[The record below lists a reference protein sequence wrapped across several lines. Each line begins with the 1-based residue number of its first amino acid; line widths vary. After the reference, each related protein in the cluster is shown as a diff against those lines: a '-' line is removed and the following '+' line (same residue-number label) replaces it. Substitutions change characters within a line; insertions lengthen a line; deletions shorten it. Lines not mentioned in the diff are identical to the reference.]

1 MSTIRGS
8 ALDEG
13 HTPGAQPVRK
23 IPPAANVNT
32 STNALR
38 IPGSPTDL
46 ALKPARAGERV
57 PLLRLK
63 FFSNPELL
71 GVVRSAVCALSES
84 IGFSAEASRA
94 VIRAVDEGLAN
105 VMRHAYNGQRDLPIH
120 LTCWSVAS
128 SLPKGAK
135 AAIEVEITDRGIP
148 MPDGKLNS
156 PPPRELRPGGLGLEW
171 MRKSMD
177 IVQHSRKGKT
187 NYLRMI
193 KYAM

>member
-1 MSTIRGS
+1 VKKVPHVANPSTGTQPPRS
-8 ALDEG
+8 A
-13 HTPGAQPVRK
+13 A
-23 IPPAANVNT
+23 
-32 STNALR
+32 S
-38 IPGSPTDL
+38 TDL
-46 ALKPARAGERV
+46 ALKPAKAGERV

-84 IGFSAEASRA
+84 IGFTPEAARA

-105 VMRHAYNGQRDLPIH
+105 VMRHAYHSQRDLPIH

-128 SLPKGAK
+128 SLPVGAK
-135 AAIEVEITDRGIP
+135 AAIEIEIADRGAAIP
-148 MPDGKLNS
+148 AGKLNA
-156 PPPRELRPGGLGLEW
+156 PPPRELQPGGLGLEW

-177 IVQHSRKGKT
+177 VVQHSRKGKT
-187 NYLRMI
+187 NYLRMT

>member
-1 MSTIRGS
+1 MKK
-8 ALDEG
+8 
-13 HTPGAQPVRK
+13 V
-23 IPPAANVNT
+23 PPAANV
-32 STNALR
+32 SSSPNAQR
-38 IPGSPTDL
+38 SSGSATDL
-46 ALKPARAGERV
+46 ALQPAKAGERV

-105 VMRHAYNGQRDLPIH
+105 IMRHAYNGERDLPIH

-128 SLPKGAK
+128 GIPKAAK
-135 AAIEVEITDRGIP
+135 AAIEIEITDRGVPI
-148 MPDGKLNS
+148 PDGKLNAPRS
-156 PPPRELRPGGLGLEW
+156 RELRPGGLGLEW

-177 IVQHSRKGKT
+177 VVQHSRKGKT
-187 NYLRMI
+187 NYLRMT

>member
-1 MSTIRGS
+1 MKRV
-8 ALDEG
+8 
-13 HTPGAQPVRK
+13 PPVAK
-23 IPPAANVNT
+23 ATT
-32 STNALR
+32 STSVPRNFSSA
-38 IPGSPTDL
+38 TNL

-71 GVVRSAVCALSES
+71 GVVRSAVNALSES
-84 IGFSAEASRA
+84 IGFSPEAARA

-105 VMRHAYNGQRDLPIH
+105 VMRHAYESKRDLPIH

-135 AAIEVEITDRGIP
+135 AAIEIIITDRGSAI
-148 MPDGKLNS
+148 PDGKLNA
-156 PPPRELRPGGLGLEW
+156 PRPEELRPGGLGLEW
-171 MRKSMD
+171 MRQSMD
-177 IVQHSRKGKT
+177 VVEHSRRGKT
-187 NYLRMI
+187 NYLRML

>member
-1 MSTIRGS
+1 
-8 ALDEG
+8 
-13 HTPGAQPVRK
+13 VK
-23 IPPAANVNT
+23 KVPPSANVHAN
-32 STNALR
+32 TNAQR
-38 IPGSPTDL
+38 HGSTTDL
-46 ALKPARAGERV
+46 ALKSARAGERV

-71 GVVRSAVCALSES
+71 GVVRSAVCSLSES
-84 IGFSAEASRA
+84 IGFSAEDSRA

-105 VMRHAYNGQRDLPIH
+105 IMRHAYDGQKNLPIH

-135 AAIEVEITDRGIP
+135 AAIEIEITDRGIA
-148 MPDGKLNS
+148 MPDGKLNA
-156 PPPRELRPGGLGLEW
+156 PRPKELHPGGLGLEW

-177 IVQHSRKGKT
+177 VVQHSRRGKT
-187 NYLRMI
+187 NYLRMT

>member
-1 MSTIRGS
+1 MKK
-8 ALDEG
+8 
-13 HTPGAQPVRK
+13 V
-23 IPPAANVNT
+23 PPAANVNT
-32 STNALR
+32 STTVQRSA
-38 IPGSPTDL
+38 GSTTDL

-84 IGFSAEASRA
+84 LGFSAEASRA

-105 VMRHAYNGQRDLPIH
+105 IMRHAYKGQRDLPIH
-120 LTCWSVAS
+120 LTCWSVVS
-128 SLPKGAK
+128 SLPKGAN
-135 AAIEVEITDRGIP
+135 AAVEIEITDRGIP
-148 MPDGKLNS
+148 MPDGKLNA
-156 PPPRELRPGGLGLEW
+156 PRPRELRPGGLGLEW

-177 IVQHSRKGKT
+177 IVQHRRKGKT
-187 NYLRMI
+187 NYLRMT

>member
-1 MSTIRGS
+1 
-8 ALDEG
+8 
-13 HTPGAQPVRK
+13 VK
-23 IPPAANVNT
+23 KVPPSANVNKN
-32 STNALR
+32 TNAQR
-38 IPGSPTDL
+38 AHGSTTDL
-46 ALKPARAGERV
+46 SLKPARAGERV

-84 IGFSAEASRA
+84 IGFSAEDARA
-94 VIRAVDEGLAN
+94 VIRSVDEGLAN
-105 VMRHAYNGQRDLPIH
+105 VMRHAYSGQRNLPIH

-135 AAIEVEITDRGIP
+135 AAIEVEIADRGIP
-148 MPDGKLNS
+148 MPDDKLNA

-177 IVQHSRKGKT
+177 VVQHTRKGKT
-187 NYLRMI
+187 NYLRMT